1 MASKFARLILST
13 VRSPLLTPK
22 GATPIKTISK
32 RNVVCSE
39 SGSVLPEPH
48 VDRLGVLKVLVVVMP
63 FLYMGATIGKEGAA
77 FMEENDIFVPD
88 DDDDD

>member
-1 MASKFARLILST
+1 MASTFSRMVLSA
-13 VRSPLLTPK
+13 VRRPLLTPK
-22 GATPIKTISK
+22 GATPFKVITK
-32 RNVVCSE
+32 RTVVCSE
-39 SGSVLPEPH
+39 TGAVLPQPH

-63 FLYMGATIGKEGAA
+63 FLYVGATIGKEGAA